1 MRSIVVVIDR
11 HVIPSLGESTLAGLA
26 PSKIRGWHAGIAQ
39 NHPATAAK
47 AYRLLSTI
55 MRTAVADG
63 LILTSPCKVD
73 GAGSEHAAERPIAT
87 VAEVE
92 ALVLALPDRLRL
104 TVLLGT
110 WCQLRRGELLGL
122 RRRDFDLLHATVRV
136 EQSRSFTR
144 DGTSFV
150 KAPKSAAGRRTLA
163 IPRNVTESVIRHM
176 DQFTGLEPD
185 ALSIHDELG
194 LAANSCNAAASM
206 D

>member
-1 MRSIVVVIDR
+1 M
-11 HVIPSLGESTLAGLA
+11 IPSLGESTLAGLA

-136 EQSRSFTR
+136 
-144 DGTSFV
+144 
-150 KAPKSAAGRRTLA
+150 A
-163 IPRNVTESVIRHM
+163 
-176 DQFTGLEPD
+176 EP
-185 ALSIHDELG
+185 LLHS
-194 LAANSCNAAASM
+194 
-206 D
+206 